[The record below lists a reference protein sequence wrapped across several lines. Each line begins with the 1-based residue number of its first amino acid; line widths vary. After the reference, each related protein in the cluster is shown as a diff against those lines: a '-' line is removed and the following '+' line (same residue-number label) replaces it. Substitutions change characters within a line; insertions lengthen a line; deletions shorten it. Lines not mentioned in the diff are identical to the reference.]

1 MGSGQGKQ
9 KIDRALDRL
18 EGETGERASR
28 VIEWLRRPAA
38 RWVRIPLGLLL
49 VVAGFF
55 GFLPVLGFE
64 FIPLGLL
71 LLAIDVP
78 FLRKPVGK
86 AVLWLEDRWDDLEA
100 WWRKRHPQGHSH
112 GHR

>member
-1 MGSGQGKQ
+1 MGSTQQGQQ
-9 KIDRALDRL
+9 KLDRAFDRL
-18 EGETGERASR
+18 EAETPERTSR
-28 VIEWLRRPAA
+28 FIEWLRRPAA
-38 RWVRIPLGLLL
+38 RWVRIPLGIVL

-78 FLRKPVGK
+78 FLREPIGK
-86 AVLWLEDRWDDLEA
+86 AVLWLEDKWDELKA
-100 WWRKRHPQGHSH
+100 WW
-112 GHR
+112 HRRRQRAQD